1 METGPNI
8 ITKELGWVLE
18 KSKIERNVDR
28 LREEVGRRGWWDWL
42 GNYWRLESPVNNQHH
57 AVTSLSSQRE
67 ETTVSSNQL
76 LLIVC

>member
-28 LREEVGRRGWWDWL
+28 SVGRREAGGGGGTGWAITGDW
-42 GNYWRLESPVNNQHH
+42 SHQ
-57 AVTSLSSQRE
+57 
-67 ETTVSSNQL
+67 
-76 LLIVC
+76 

>member
-28 LREEVGRRGWWDWL
+28 LREEAGGGGGTGRVITGD
-42 GNYWRLESPVNNQHH
+42 
-57 AVTSLSSQRE
+57 
-67 ETTVSSNQL
+67 
-76 LLIVC
+76 

>member
-28 LREEVGRRGWWDWL
+28 SGGGGGTGRAITGDW
-42 GNYWRLESPVNNQHH
+42 SHQ
-57 AVTSLSSQRE
+57 
-67 ETTVSSNQL
+67 
-76 LLIVC
+76 